1 MAPLLA
7 VATTVWGVLMA
18 LAPLLQLKLIV
29 RRRDA
34 SSVSLGWIGV
44 LFVGF
49 VLWLF
54 YGLTISSRPLIIT
67 NAVACLT
74 HVGVLLFV
82 LRYRREPATKL
93 ARTPSDP

>member
-18 LAPLLQLKLIV
+18 LAPLLQLRLMV

-54 YGLTISSRPLIIT
+54 YGLTISSPPLVIT

-74 HVGVLLFV
+74 HVGVLVAV
-82 LRYRREPATKL
+82 LRYRRRHLGTTQPA
-93 ARTPSDP
+93 AE